1 MFTSLIKILRFGYPY
16 KAFAFL
22 NIFFNLLYAFFSA
35 LSFVSLIPMLKV
47 LFNTNKN
54 NFVEAEYKGIMKIH
68 IYVKES
74 LKNYLSKR
82 LEDDVESTL
91 VFSICLVI
99 ILFLLKNVCN
109 YLALFFI
116 TFLKNGILKDLRNAT
131 YNKIIHFPISYF
143 NKKSKGDL
151 ITRVTSDVN
160 EIQNSYLSI
169 LELIFREP
177 FTILFS
183 LLVMFFFS
191 IKLTLFVLVFVPL
204 SGLIISTIGK
214 RLKID

>member
-1 MFTSLIKILRFGYPY
+1 M
-16 KAFAFL
+16 
-22 NIFFNLLYAFFSA
+22 
-35 LSFVSLIPMLKV
+35 
-47 LFNTNKN
+47 
-54 NFVEAEYKGIMKIH
+54 
-68 IYVKES
+68 
-74 LKNYLSKR
+74 
-82 LEDDVESTL
+82 
-91 VFSICLVI
+91 
-99 ILFLLKNVCN
+99 LFLLKNVCN

-204 SGLIISTIGK
+204 SGLIISSIGK
-214 RLKID
+214 RLKIDSSKIQQKQGDFISILG

>member
-1 MFTSLIKILRFGYPY
+1 
-16 KAFAFL
+16 
-22 NIFFNLLYAFFSA
+22 
-35 LSFVSLIPMLKV
+35 MLKV

-109 YLALFFI
+109 YLYLFEE
-116 TFLKNGILKDLRNAT
+116 
-131 YNKIIHFPISYF
+131 P
-143 NKKSKGDL
+143 
-151 ITRVTSDVN
+151 
-160 EIQNSYLSI
+160 E
-169 LELIFREP
+169 LEN
-177 FTILFS
+177 T
-183 LLVMFFFS
+183 LLVFWYA
-191 IKLTLFVLVFVPL
+191 
-204 SGLIISTIGK
+204 
-214 RLKID
+214 